1 MRHNALS
8 KVSPATESPSQVPMA
23 VNETEVERPSR
34 LLEQFEQSEIAD
46 LASFNVFQGDLG
58 ELFDLD
64 STNLDLFGWS
74 GDYWADTA

>member
-1 MRHNALS
+1 MRDNPVAE
-8 KVSPATESPSQVPMA
+8 ASPSAKSSSQIPRAIV
-23 VNETEVERPSR
+23 ETEIERPHR
-34 LLEQFEQSEIAD
+34 LLDQFEQTEMAD

-74 GDYWADTA
+74 GDYWADPV